1 MIIKGFKIC
10 AGNIVAKLAPPAANI
25 NTNGNNLSTIFK
37 STLPERINLIA
48 LVSDPNEL
56 ANLLVPSAN
65 EGGIPIANK
74 AGVEIR
80 PPPPTTA
87 SIKAAKNP
95 NAIIINIIFSVI
107 SMMHIPFVLN
117 T

>member
-74 AGVEIR
+74 LVLKLG
-80 PPPPTTA
+80 PTTYYCIDK
-87 SIKAAKNP
+87 S
-95 NAIIINIIFSVI
+95 S
-107 SMMHIPFVLN
+107 
-117 T
+117 

>member
-10 AGNIVAKLAPPAANI
+10 AVNIVAKLAPPAANI

-80 PPPPTTA
+80 P
-87 SIKAAKNP
+87 
-95 NAIIINIIFSVI
+95 
-107 SMMHIPFVLN
+107 HHLLLHR
-117 T
+117 

>member
-1 MIIKGFKIC
+1 M
-10 AGNIVAKLAPPAANI
+10 
-25 NTNGNNLSTIFK
+25 
-37 STLPERINLIA
+37 PERINLIA

-87 SIKAAKNP
+87 SIKAAK
-95 NAIIINIIFSVI
+95 IQ
-107 SMMHIPFVLN
+107 ML
-117 T
+117 

>member
-1 MIIKGFKIC
+1 M
-10 AGNIVAKLAPPAANI
+10 
-25 NTNGNNLSTIFK
+25 
-37 STLPERINLIA
+37 PERINLIA

-87 SIKAAKNP
+87 SIKAA
-95 NAIIINIIFSVI
+95 
-107 SMMHIPFVLN
+107 
-117 T
+117 

>member
-48 LVSDPNEL
+48 LVIQMNWL
-56 ANLLVPSAN
+56 
-65 EGGIPIANK
+65 IC
-74 AGVEIR
+74 
-80 PPPPTTA
+80 
-87 SIKAAKNP
+87 
-95 NAIIINIIFSVI
+95 
-107 SMMHIPFVLN
+107 
-117 T
+117 